1 MANVDPDIS
10 RQKRENS
17 RLAEVTVKVTMKPNI
32 RPSGS
37 FMYPTQNAIL
47 PITNN
52 IEHTGI
58 TASDCDVRYVL
69 STS

>member
-37 FMYPTQNAIL
+37 FMYLTQNAIL
-47 PITNN
+47 PMTNN

-58 TASDCDVRYVL
+58 TGSDCDVRYVL